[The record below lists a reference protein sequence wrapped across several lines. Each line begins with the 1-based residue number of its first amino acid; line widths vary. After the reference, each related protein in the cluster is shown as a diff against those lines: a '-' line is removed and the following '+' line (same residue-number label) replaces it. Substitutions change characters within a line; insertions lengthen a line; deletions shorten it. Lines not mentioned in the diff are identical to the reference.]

1 MLTGKQRAMLK
12 AESHDYKPVV
22 NIGKFSLTDDV
33 ISAVEEALEAR
44 ELIKIK
50 ILNNNMDDPNE
61 ILQELLEKLGAEFVN
76 HVGNIFTIYRKNEDN
91 KFELW
96 GDKMKIGLYGG
107 TFDPIHI
114 GHLIVLENTLNFM
127 GLDKIIVLPSSNP
140 PHKQNKK
147 KTDTSIRLEMVKAA
161 IEDNPKLELSTFE
174 ASDDSVIYTH
184 QTLDYFKNKYPE
196 HEFYYIMGE
205 DSFMT
210 IDSWRNY
217 EKILNDHLIVF
228 ARTSIEKDSDL
239 VKKFEQIKKDNEK
252 IYLIDNLNINISSTL
267 IRDLVKENK
276 SIKYLVPDPVYKLI
290 KEYELYV

>member
-1 MLTGKQRAMLK
+1 
-12 AESHDYKPVV
+12 
-22 NIGKFSLTDDV
+22 
-33 ISAVEEALEAR
+33 
-44 ELIKIK
+44 
-50 ILNNNMDDPNE
+50 
-61 ILQELLEKLGAEFVN
+61 
-76 HVGNIFTIYRKNEDN
+76 
-91 KFELW
+91 
-96 GDKMKIGLYGG
+96 MKIGLYGG

-127 GLDKIIVLPSSNP
+127 DLDKIIVLPSSNP

-147 KTDTSIRLEMVKAA
+147 KTDTSIRVEMVKAA

-174 ASDDSVIYTH
+174 ANDDSVIYTH